1 MEEIKQAILDEIRE
15 HILWAATLNGHGWAR
30 RLPDYWAAGVPY
42 RPSDILGR
50 PLLTAERKAWS
61 RAAEALA
68 GEGSVIRV
76 SSGLGRKTTHLQP
89 TAALAA
95 AWLAE
100 ADSETGKRLLEGLR
114 RSRWGI
120 ELAAELTGG

>member
-1 MEEIKQAILDEIRE
+1 MGEIKQAILDEIRE
-15 HILWAATLNGHGWAR
+15 YILWTATLKGHGWAR
-30 RLPDYWAAGVPY
+30 RLPDYWEAGVPY
-42 RPSDILGR
+42 RPADILGR
-50 PLLTAERKAWS
+50 SLLTAERKAWS

-76 SSGLGRKTTHLQP
+76 SSGVGAKTTHLQP

-100 ADSETGKRLLEGLR
+100 ADGETGKRLLEGLR
-114 RSRWGI
+114 RSHWGI
-120 ELAAELTGG
+120 ELAAELTGA

>member
-1 MEEIKQAILDEIRE
+1 MEEIKEMILGEIRE
-15 HILWAATLNGHGWAR
+15 YILWAATLKGHGWAR

-68 GEGSVIRV
+68 GEGLITRV
-76 SSGLGRKTTHLQP
+76 SSGLGKKTTHLQP
-89 TAALAA
+89 TATLAA
-95 AWLAE
+95 SWLAG
-100 ADSETGKRLLEGLR
+100 ADSETGKQLLEGLR
-114 RSRWGI
+114 RARWGI
-120 ELAAELTGG
+120 ELVAELTGA